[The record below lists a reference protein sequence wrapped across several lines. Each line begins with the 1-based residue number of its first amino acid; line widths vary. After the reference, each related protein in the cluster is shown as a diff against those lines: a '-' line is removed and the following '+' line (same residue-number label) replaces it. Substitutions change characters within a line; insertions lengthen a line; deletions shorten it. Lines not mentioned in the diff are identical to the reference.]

1 MKKILLTIYTLLFA
15 TFITQAQTI
24 YGLTATNQLFSFQ
37 AATPAITTTPV
48 AVTGIASGYSLVGM
62 DFRPATG
69 ELFAF
74 AYNSTM
80 QSAKM
85 YTISLTS
92 AMATEVGT
100 GINNLVLNGKIAFDF
115 NPTVDRIRL
124 ETSNGEN
131 YRLNPNNGA
140 LAATDGNI
148 AYAPTDVNAGKPARV
163 GSAGYT
169 NSYIASTSTGL
180 YVYDD
185 SLNVLAFQ
193 NPPNN
198 GVLNTLGS
206 SGIMVPANGTSD
218 MDIVYN
224 ETTGAN
230 IIYFTTQT
238 IAGASALYTINVNS
252 GAATLV
258 GPIGLGLN
266 VKKMSAQIIRSNP
279 AVTGPMAYALTTNN
293 NLVSFDIDNPE
304 YIYNATQI
312 TGIPTDFML
321 LSIDFRPLDK
331 EIYGL
336 AYRATNMTAKIYRID
351 KMTGVAVPVTGDSI
365 SNIDLSGRVSIDFN
379 PTVDRIRVV
388 TSNGKNYRLN
398 QITGTLAA
406 NDGDL
411 AFATGDVNVGVNPN
425 ISAAAYTNS
434 FDGATTTTLF
444 VYDDSLNILCTQ
456 IPPNDGVLNTLGG
469 SGIMFNRS
477 MKSVDMD
484 VYYDPIAM
492 TNTAYLVGNRM
503 GAFDSLYRV
512 NISNGMLMPLSKV
525 GLGINVTDIAIMPS
539 LQTSTRNLGGNN
551 VENLR
556 VYPNPVQDQLFI
568 DISSLNNQQGTIRI
582 LDVRGAVIN
591 NIQLSSSSETS
602 NVYELNVSSLPKGLY
617 IIELSNG
624 DSRFISKVIK

>member
-1 MKKILLTIYTLLFA
+1 MKKILLTFYTLLFA

-37 AATPAITTTPV
+37 ASTPAIATTPTT
-48 AVTGIASGYSLVGM
+48 VTGFASGFTLVGM

-69 ELFAF
+69 ELFAL

-115 NPTVDRIRL
+115 NPTVERIRL

-131 YRLNPNNGA
+131 YRLNPNNGT

-148 AYAPTDVNAGKPARV
+148 SYATSDVNAGKPARV
-163 GSAGYT
+163 GSAAYT

-193 NPPNN
+193 KPPNN
-198 GVLNTLGS
+198 GVLNTIGM
-206 SGIMVPANGTSD
+206 SGISVPANGTSD

-224 ETTGAN
+224 ENTGVN
-230 IIYFTTQT
+230 VIYFTTQNLL
-238 IAGASALYTINVNS
+238 GASALYTININT

-266 VKKMSAQIIRSNP
+266 VKKMSAQIVRSNP
-279 AVTGPMAYALTTNN
+279 AVTGPMAYALSVNN
-293 NLVSFDIDNPE
+293 NLVSFDLNNPE
-304 YIYNATQI
+304 YIYSSNVI
-312 TGIPTDFML
+312 TGLQNGFAL

-331 EIYGL
+331 KIYGL
-336 AYRATNMTAKIYRID
+336 AYRSTDMTAKIYRID
-351 KMTGVAVPVTGDSI
+351 KMTAMATLVTGDSI
-365 SNIDLSGRVSIDFN
+365 SNKDLSGRISIDFN

-411 AFATGDVNVGVNPN
+411 AFASGDVNVGIRPN

-434 FDGATTTTLF
+434 FNGATTTTLF

-456 IPPNDGVLNTLGG
+456 IPPNDGVLNTIGS
-469 SGIMFNRS
+469 SGIMFNNA

-484 VYYDPIAM
+484 VYYNPATM
-492 TNTAYLVGNRM
+492 TNTAYLIGNRM
-503 GAFDSLYRV
+503 GSFDSLYQV
-512 NISNGMLMPLSKV
+512 NTSNGMLMPISKV
-525 GLGINVTDIAIMPS
+525 GLGINVSDIAIMPS
-539 LQTSTRNLGGNN
+539 LQTSTRNLSGNN

-556 VYPNPVQDQLFI
+556 VYPNPVQNQLFI

-582 LDVRGAVIN
+582 LDVRGAVLN
-591 NIQLSSSSETS
+591 NIQLNSSSESS
-602 NVYELNVSSLPKGLY
+602 NIYELNVSNLSKGLY

-624 DSRFISKVIK
+624 DSKSISKIIK